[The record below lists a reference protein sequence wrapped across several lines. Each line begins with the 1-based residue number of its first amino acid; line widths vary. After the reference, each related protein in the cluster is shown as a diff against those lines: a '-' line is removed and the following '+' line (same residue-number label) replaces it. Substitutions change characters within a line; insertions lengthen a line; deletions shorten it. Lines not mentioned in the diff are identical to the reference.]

1 MTEFRTTIKAE
12 ESFHLLQLMLVIA
25 RNINPSITLRNEIF
39 RDSVL
44 VRVLFPESDELKV
57 FLATLAEHGIELKK
71 WSRHE
76 ENKAPD
82 LTDRPQ

>member
-25 RNINPSITLRNEIF
+25 RNINPAITLRNEIF

-44 VRVLFPESDELKV
+44 VRVLFTDSSELET
-57 FLATLAEHGIELKK
+57 FLSTLSEHGVELKK
-71 WSRHE
+71 WSRYE
-76 ENKAPD
+76 ETD
-82 LTDRPQ
+82 LPG